1 MMAFTTRLFARP
13 ELTRWL
19 AAGLT
24 LLALLCA
31 AAPARAAEARSGD
44 AIVPKL
50 ATLALQDGYLVANT
64 RFAIQLNPTLSDAL
78 DEGVPLTFRL
88 QFHLSRPRLYAWWR
102 QFSEG
107 FDPTAEQLYKLS
119 FHALTQTYRVSIG
132 GTLYKTYPSLNDAL
146 AAMGSIRSWRVLS
159 KAGVGKSRLGEFA
172 GEVRLMLDISQLPRP
187 FQLSALG
194 ATDWKLES
202 DWAPMVLEGEH

>member
-102 QFSEG
+102 
-107 FDPTAEQLYKLS
+107 
-119 FHALTQTYRVSIG
+119 
-132 GTLYKTYPSLNDAL
+132 
-146 AAMGSIRSWRVLS
+146 
-159 KAGVGKSRLGEFA
+159 
-172 GEVRLMLDISQLPRP
+172 
-187 FQLSALG
+187 
-194 ATDWKLES
+194 
-202 DWAPMVLEGEH
+202 

>member
-78 DEGVPLTFRL
+78 DEGVPLTGYFVWSLLDNFEWYFGYAKRFGITYVDYATQERIPKDSFMWYRDFL
-88 QFHLSRPRLYAWWR
+88 ASRK
-102 QFSEG
+102 G
-107 FDPTAEQLYKLS
+107 
-119 FHALTQTYRVSIG
+119 
-132 GTLYKTYPSLNDAL
+132 
-146 AAMGSIRSWRVLS
+146 
-159 KAGVGKSRLGEFA
+159 
-172 GEVRLMLDISQLPRP
+172 
-187 FQLSALG
+187 
-194 ATDWKLES
+194 
-202 DWAPMVLEGEH
+202 